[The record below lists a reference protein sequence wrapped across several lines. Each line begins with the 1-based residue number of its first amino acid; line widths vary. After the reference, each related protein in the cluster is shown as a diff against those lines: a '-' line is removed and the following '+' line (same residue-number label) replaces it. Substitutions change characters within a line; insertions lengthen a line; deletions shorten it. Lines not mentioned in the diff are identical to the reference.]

1 MQSEVD
7 EKESSMELAHA
18 IEEQRQQ
25 LDELNKVK
33 DEAKKRLESCRR
45 DIEFLFLC
53 NHELIDLL
61 KRISKRQKKIILNW

>member
-7 EKESSMELAHA
+7 EKESSMELSHA

-33 DEAKKRLESCRR
+33 DEAMKRLESCRK
-45 DIEFLFLC
+45 DIEFSFVD
-53 NHELIDLL
+53 NHNEIDLL
-61 KRISKRQKKIILNW
+61 KRISKRQKKII